1 MSSKVYDTLQG
12 ILDRHTSRVNAM
24 TSRVNAMTRGSGPVC
39 RCEDCEAVRKVMRL
53 LREIIDNPISFI
65 RHSTPRTQ

>member
-12 ILDRHTSRVNAM
+12 ILDRH